1 MTDDTDIEL
10 LAAVSI
16 PDTATL
22 IGIYADGARVIG
34 GRDEITCSEHGRG
47 ECAHSEAFGGGVRVV
62 DVADIA
68 DEVAQS
74 RAVQERVLER
84 VSDRDDSDFRAQED
98 RTDD

>member
-1 MTDDTDIEL
+1 MTDDNDIEL

-22 IGIYADGARVIG
+22 IGIYADGARVIV
-34 GRDEITCSEHGRG
+34 GRNEITCTEHGRG
-47 ECAHSEAFGGGVRVV
+47 ECAHSEEFGGGVRVL

-74 RAVQERVLER
+74 RAVQQQVLER
-84 VSDRDDSDFRAQED
+84 VSE
-98 RTDD
+98 TDE